1 VSDGTPVD
9 IYEPV
14 IADLRQRIASLQAM
28 LDNLEALR
36 GGTTLK
42 IAATR
47 PAGASPPTSFRNDSF
62 FGLSAGEAAKKY
74 LSAIKKTAPLTEIRD
89 ALLAGGW
96 KTAAKNILENLRAI
110 ISRNEEFVRI
120 NGEWGLAEWYPGR
133 KSGKRSTVHT
143 SSAAVEED
151 EDVDYDLMRDAAEES
166 SRLSEAED
174 QRA

>member
-1 VSDGTPVD
+1 VSDGTAVD

-14 IADLRQRIASLQAM
+14 IADLRQRIASLQAT

-42 IAATR
+42 IAANR
-47 PAGASPPTSFRNDSF
+47 PASAATTTSFRNDAF
-62 FGLSAGEAAKKY
+62 FGMSAGDAANKY

-110 ISRNEEFVRI
+110 LSRNEEFVRI

-133 KSGKRSTVHT
+133 KSGAKKRVL
-143 SSAAVEED
+143 E
-151 EDVDYDLMRDAAEES
+151 AEEYADAIEANPDDPAS
-166 SRLSEAED
+166 ALALLSP
-174 QRA
+174 Q